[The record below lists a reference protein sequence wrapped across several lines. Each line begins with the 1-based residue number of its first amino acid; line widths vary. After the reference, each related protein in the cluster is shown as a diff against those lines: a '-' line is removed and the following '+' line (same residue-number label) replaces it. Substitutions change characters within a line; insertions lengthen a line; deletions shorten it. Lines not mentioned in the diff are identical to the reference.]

1 MSPTS
6 PHSDA
11 LAGAAA
17 ATHRTADLL
26 NSRAIDVADLTA
38 ATALIEQAN
47 TLLTKGQKRTEEERG
62 IEFASQMVV
71 PMGAPIIEDGSQF
84 EAFVKSP
91 YSGIHNAMRPT
102 SVSYR
107 RVGDELHAEVLVGP
121 ALEGAPGRAHG
132 GLTAAVFDDA
142 MGALQ
147 RITGLSGYTRT
158 LNVTYRGK
166 VPIDETVSFR
176 VWLAEQNDRTFT
188 ADGEVTLDGKTL
200 ATARGVF
207 TLIQPEQFLPE

>member
-1 MSPTS
+1 MAPSS

-11 LAGAAA
+11 LTGAATA
-17 ATHRTADLL
+17 AHRTADLL
-26 NSRAIDVADLTA
+26 NSRAIDTEALAA

-47 TLLTKGQKRTEEERG
+47 TLLAQGEPKTEEVRG
-62 IEFASQMVV
+62 LEFASQMVV
-71 PMGAPIIEDGSQF
+71 PLGAPLIEDGAKF

-91 YSGIHNAMRPT
+91 YSGKHNAMRPT
-102 SVSYR
+102 SVSYQ

-166 VPIDETVSFR
+166 IPIDEAVSFR
-176 VWLAEQNDRTFT
+176 VWLTEQDDRTFT
-188 ADGEVTLDGKTL
+188 TNGEVTLAGKTL

-207 TLIQPEQFLPE
+207 TLIRPEQFIPD

>member
-1 MSPTS
+1 MAPSS

-11 LAGAAA
+11 LTGAATA
-17 ATHRTADLL
+17 AHRTADLL
-26 NSRAIDVADLTA
+26 NSRAIDTEALAA

-47 TLLTKGQKRTEEERG
+47 TLLAQGEPKTEEVRG
-62 IEFASQMVV
+62 LEFASQMVV
-71 PMGAPIIEDGSQF
+71 PLGAPLIEDGAKF

-91 YSGIHNAMRPT
+91 YSGKHNAMRPT
-102 SVSYR
+102 SVSYQ

-158 LNVTYRGK
+158 LHVTYRGK
-166 VPIDETVSFR
+166 IPIDEAVSFR
-176 VWLAEQNDRTFT
+176 VWLAEQDDRTFT
-188 ADGEVTLDGKTL
+188 TDGEVTRNGKTL

-207 TLIQPEQFLPE
+207 TLIRPEQFIPD

>member
-1 MSPTS
+1 MPPSS

-11 LAGAAA
+11 LTGAAT
-17 ATHRTADLL
+17 ATHHTADLL
-26 NSRAIDVADLTA
+26 NSREIAVEDLVS

-47 TLLTKGQKRTEEERG
+47 ALLSKGRVRSEEERG
-62 IEFASQMVV
+62 LEFAAQMVV
-71 PMGAPIIEDGSQF
+71 PMGAEFIADGTEF

-91 YSGIHNAMRPT
+91 YSGMHNAMRPT

-107 RVGDELHAEVLVGP
+107 CVGEELHAEVLVGP

-158 LNVTYRGK
+158 LDVTYRGK

-176 VWLAEQNDRTFT
+176 VWLAHHDDRTFT
-188 ADGEVTLDGKTL
+188 AKGEVTLDGKTL
-200 ATARGVF
+200 ATATGVF
-207 TLIQPEQFLPE
+207 TLIRPEQFLPS